1 MPIYFSLRPLGT
13 WKLQREFYSV
23 ILTMYH
29 LEACSD
35 EEYLSEEELR
45 VSVQR
50 NIIITF
56 KNSNLLLSTFQPL
69 CHLNV
74 HILRGAWREPMKTL
88 KNKNKNK
95 IYIYI
100 YYTYFILIFISQFFS
115 FLQSY
120 DVPFT
125 YQLYLDIDIV
135 TRSLHES
142 CQTSRYLSR
151 FLTTLIHKDLL
162 SRGPKL
168 ES

>member
-115 FLQSY
+115 FLQSCSIY
-120 DVPFT
+120 KSIV
-125 YQLYLDIDIV
+125 LNIDIV
-135 TRSLHES
+135 TRPLYEN

-151 FLTTLIHKDLL
+151 FLTTLIIRIFCHEVQNLNHK
-162 SRGPKL
+162 
-168 ES
+168 

>member
-1 MPIYFSLRPLGT
+1 MKNIY
-13 WKLQREFYSV
+13 Y
-23 ILTMYH
+23 
-29 LEACSD
+29 
-35 EEYLSEEELR
+35 SEEELR

-88 KNKNKNK
+88 KNKNKNN
-95 IYIYI
+95 IYIY
-100 YYTYFILIFISQFFS
+100 YYTYFILILISQFFS
-115 FLQSY
+115 FLQSCSIY
-120 DVPFT
+120 KSIG
-125 YQLYLDIDIV
+125 LDIDIV
-135 TRSLHES
+135 TRSLYEG

-151 FLTTLIHKDLL
+151 FLTTLIIMTFCQ
-162 SRGPKL
+162 KL

>member
-1 MPIYFSLRPLGT
+1 MKSRRSIPRSRGDLLPIYFSLRPLGT

-95 IYIYI
+95 KYIYI
-100 YYTYFILIFISQFFS
+100 TIHTLFLFLFPNFSLSCNHMMFHLQINWIRYRHRYQVLI
-115 FLQSY
+115 
-120 DVPFT
+120 
-125 YQLYLDIDIV
+125 
-135 TRSLHES
+135 
-142 CQTSRYLSR
+142 
-151 FLTTLIHKDLL
+151 
-162 SRGPKL
+162 
-168 ES
+168 

>member
-1 MPIYFSLRPLGT
+1 M
-13 WKLQREFYSV
+13 
-23 ILTMYH
+23 
-29 LEACSD
+29 EACSN
-35 EEYLSEEELR
+35 EEYLFEEEIR

-56 KNSNLLLSTFQPL
+56 KNSNLLHSTFQPL

-100 YYTYFILIFISQFFS
+100 YYTYFILILISQFFS
-115 FLQSY
+115 FLQSCSIY
-120 DVPFT
+120 KSIG
-125 YQLYLDIDIV
+125 LDIDIV
-135 TRSLHES
+135 TWSLYEG

>member
-1 MPIYFSLRPLGT
+1 MLPQLIEAFYPRSQGDLLPIYFSLRPLGT

-69 CHLNV
+69 CHLNM
-74 HILRGAWREPMKTL
+74 HILGPAENTFCLIWKIL
-88 KNKNKNK
+88 KNKNKNN
-95 IYIYI
+95 IYIY
-100 YYTYFILIFISQFFS
+100 YYTYFILVFISQFFS
-115 FLQSY
+115 FFFPAIMF
-120 DVPFT
+120 PFT
-125 YQLYLDIDIV
+125 NQLY
-135 TRSLHES
+135 
-142 CQTSRYLSR
+142 
-151 FLTTLIHKDLL
+151 
-162 SRGPKL
+162 
-168 ES
+168 